1 MWPGQDPLGKRIRW
15 AADSTPSGAWRAV
28 VGVAN
33 DARYRDVLQLR
44 PTVYVPVNQQPW
56 IPTFLIVRSDLPLDA
71 LVPTL
76 RQEIRAV
83 DPDLGL
89 VNAAHITALL
99 ARPLAQPRF
108 NAGVL
113 LAFGGIAVLL
123 AAIGLYGLVS
133 FLVAQRTR
141 EVGIRL
147 AVGAQPRQIVT
158 MFLKRGLAPVA
169 AGCAVG
175 VVGVFAGGRL
185 LSSVLY
191 GVTARDPVAII
202 GAVLGFTLVAV
213 TAALVPA
220 RRAAESDPA
229 AALRLE

>member
-1 MWPGQDPLGKRIRW
+1 
-15 AADSTPSGAWRAV
+15 
-28 VGVAN
+28 
-33 DARYRDVLQLR
+33 
-44 PTVYVPVNQQPW
+44 
-56 IPTFLIVRSDLPLDA
+56 
-71 LVPTL
+71 
-76 RQEIRAV
+76 
-83 DPDLGL
+83 
-89 VNAAHITALL
+89 VNASPLSALL

-108 NAGVL
+108 NAGML

-133 FLVAQRTR
+133 FIVAQRTR

-147 AVGAQPRQIVT
+147 AVGAQPRQILT
-158 MFLKRGLAPVA
+158 MFLTRGLAPVA
-169 AGCAVG
+169 AGCAIG
-175 VVGVFAGGRL
+175 VVALFAGGKV

-191 GVTARDPVAII
+191 GVTARDPIAII

-213 TAALVPA
+213 MAALVPA